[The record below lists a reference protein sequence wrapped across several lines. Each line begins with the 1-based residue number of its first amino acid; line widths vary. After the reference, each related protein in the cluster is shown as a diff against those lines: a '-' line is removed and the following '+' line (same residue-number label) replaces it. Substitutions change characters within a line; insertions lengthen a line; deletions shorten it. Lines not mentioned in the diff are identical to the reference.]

1 MHIPKRR
8 SQYDISFIIIGNS
21 LTRII
26 SIRKLSMTFQLT
38 QKNKFETF
46 FNYFHRNSNSQDLNK
61 LESLPCYYVS
71 TPQKDL

>member
-46 FNYFHRNSNSQDLNK
+46 FNYFHLNSNSQDLNK